1 MEGQLYLDK
10 SRCYSYDNKSNKS
23 NRRWYIMTE
32 KKAGQPYSAEE
43 ILSFDRIRRAMT
55 SRVLDRIEE
64 LWQGKQPISVE
75 QVNEVIA
82 SEWQRVKDAVRS
94 SPAAREAFRK
104 YLERT
109 VTEQI
114 DKLMKQDKVELES
127 LGVVE
132 KSL

>member
-1 MEGQLYLDK
+1 
-10 SRCYSYDNKSNKS
+10 
-23 NRRWYIMTE
+23 MTE
-32 KKAGQPYSAEE
+32 RKEEKKELQPYSMEE

-64 LWQGKQPISVE
+64 LWQGKQPLSVE

-104 YLERT
+104 YLEHT
-109 VTEQI
+109 ISEQI
-114 DKLMKQDKVELES
+114 EKLMKEDKTELES

>member
-1 MEGQLYLDK
+1 
-10 SRCYSYDNKSNKS
+10 
-23 NRRWYIMTE
+23 MTE
-32 KKAGQPYSAEE
+32 RKEGKKEWQPYSTEE

-64 LWQGKQPISVE
+64 LWEGKQPLSVE
-75 QVNEVIA
+75 QVNEVIT

-104 YLERT
+104 YLEHT
-109 VTEQI
+109 VSEQI
-114 DKLMKQDKVELES
+114 EKLMKEDKTELES

>member
-1 MEGQLYLDK
+1 
-10 SRCYSYDNKSNKS
+10 
-23 NRRWYIMTE
+23 MTE
-32 KKAGQPYSAEE
+32 RKEVQAYTPEE

-55 SRVLDRIEE
+55 SRVLDRIEQ
-64 LWQGKQPISVE
+64 LWEGKQPISPE
-75 QVNEVIA
+75 QVNDVIA

-109 VTEQI
+109 VSEQV
-114 DKLMKQDKVELES
+114 DRLMKEDRAELES
-127 LGVVE
+127 LGVAD

>member
-1 MEGQLYLDK
+1 M
-10 SRCYSYDNKSNKS
+10 S
-23 NRRWYIMTE
+23 E

-43 ILSFDRIRRAMT
+43 LLSFDRIKRAMT
-55 SRVLDRIEE
+55 SRVLDKIED
-64 LWQGKQPISVE
+64 LWQGKEPIGVE
-75 QVNEVIA
+75 QMNKVIED
-82 SEWQRVKDAVRS
+82 EWRRVKEAVRS

-109 VTEQI
+109 VAEQI
-114 DKLMKQDKVELES
+114 DKLMKEDKAELES